1 MSDDNG
7 GAEFQL
13 MEGWMFGV
21 MMFPL
26 AMAEIVRTPPA
37 NDPE

>member
-1 MSDDNG
+1 MSDEDS

-21 MMFPL
+21 VMFPP
-26 AMAEIVRTPPA
+26 AMAEIVRNPPA